1 MMAPYTSTL
10 VTHDILSLRGAHSI
24 ASRNLSTSPFTRATV
39 MRFVPTLRD
48 LPTHVLTR
56 LHRFFHA
63 VTTGGVH
70 RGPASSSSPLRIAL
84 PKGLTYSP
92 LTPYLTCLIVRLCSA
107 SKNFS
112 GTSVNTTRSST
123 ACIHMYAWSFLGL
136 WKRCTTC
143 GACLPSSVKK
153 ASPTSSLVLTFLIC
167 SQFALHISESLA
179 SMLLSDLDR
188 DSVTVC
194 HIHDH
199 APPISAVQSLFLQLE
214 QGVSRRLCTADCIAM
229 PKSGRCPVLRPNPD
243 HLFAMTISSSFST
256 SGSHR

>member
-153 ASPTSSLVLTFLIC
+153 ASPTSSLDFASLIKSQHSRQMLESIC
-167 SQFALHISESLA
+167 STLVKCLESDSEMESQ
-179 SMLLSDLDR
+179 S
-188 DSVTVC
+188 
-194 HIHDH
+194 HHH

-214 QGVSRRLCTADCIAM
+214 QGVSRNCWIA
-229 PKSGRCPVLRPNPD
+229 N
-243 HLFAMTISSSFST
+243 
-256 SGSHR
+256 